1 MQLSHTF
8 RNLDSSDDLKEYSR
22 EKLERINKYFPDPI
36 KAHIVYS
43 QQRGYL
49 SVVDVQ
55 ITLHNG
61 LLVKGIES
69 TEDFHSSI
77 DLVMAK
83 IERQLRRYKDRIRD
97 HKPQSGPERSVRHSV
112 VSYEPG
118 AEEQKPAAS
127 AAPSPSTTPS
137 GSTVTTPSGATAQ
150 VAAASSTTP
159 IGSRLI
165 KEEKFIAKPMT
176 VEEAI
181 MRMNLLHEN
190 LVCFNNIV
198 THEVNV
204 IYRRED
210 HTYGL
215 IETTHEPAPEPV
227 RDKATDKIAGLPSGA
242 NGNG

>member
-1 MQLSHTF
+1 MIWLEKGIAMQLSHTF
-8 RNLDSSDDLKEYSR
+8 RNLDASDALKDYAR

-36 KAHIVYS
+36 KAHVVYS

-61 LLVKGIES
+61 LVVKGVES
-69 TEDFHSSI
+69 TEDFHSSV

-97 HKPQSGPERSVRHSV
+97 HKPQQGPERSMLHRV
-112 VSYEPG
+112 VAMEPDKETRAAAPTNG
-118 AEEQKPAAS
+118 SQAAAAPPAAV
-127 AAPSPSTTPS
+127 P
-137 GSTVTTPSGATAQ
+137 
-150 VAAASSTTP
+150 ASSATP
-159 IGSRLI
+159 PGSRVI
-165 KEEKFIAKPMT
+165 KEEKFIAKPMS
-176 VEEAI
+176 VDEAI

-190 LVCFNNIV
+190 IVCFHNIA
-198 THEVNV
+198 THEINV

-215 IETTHEPAPEPV
+215 IETTHGEAPEPV
-227 RDKATDKIAGLPSGA
+227 RDQATDKITGMASGA
-242 NGNG
+242 HGNG

>member
-8 RNLDSSDDLKEYSR
+8 RNLDASDALKEYAR
-22 EKLERINKYFPDPI
+22 EKLDRINKYFPDPI
-36 KAHIVYS
+36 KAHVVYS

-61 LLVKGIES
+61 LVVKGVES

-97 HKPQSGPERSVRHSV
+97 HKPQQGPERSMLHRV
-112 VSYEPG
+112 VTYEPADG
-118 AEEQKPAAS
+118 K
-127 AAPSPSTTPS
+127 
-137 GSTVTTPSGATAQ
+137 
-150 VAAASSTTP
+150 AAAAGNGGTAAAAAAAAVAPASSATP
-159 IGSRLI
+159 VGTRII
-165 KEEKFIAKPMT
+165 KEEKFIAKPMS
-176 VEEAI
+176 VDEAI

-190 LVCFNNIV
+190 IVCFHNIA
-198 THEVNV
+198 THEINV

-215 IETTHEPAPEPV
+215 IETTHEQAPEPV
-227 RDKATDKIAGLPSGA
+227 RDQATDKITGMSGA
-242 NGNG
+242 HGHG